1 MKRLAAIA
9 AVGSAALAVR
19 RYRAARDAMADV
31 APDLRSPLLPFM
43 PSTRRAGL
51 LPLFR
56 LSSRIRTPSGPGVTV
71 AERRVGDLAV
81 PVMVTTPTEVQPP
94 RPAVL
99 WIHGGGYIVGSSRL
113 EAFGTARLARDLGVV
128 TVSPDYRLAPEHP
141 FPAALDDCMAVL
153 RWMRDNADELGID
166 PARIAVMGASAGGGL
181 AAAVA
186 QRSHDEGIG
195 LRAQVLV
202 YPMLDDRT
210 ALRTDHEGRGRFLW
224 TPASNRFG
232 WTCYLG
238 REPRMSDAPQYAAPA
253 RRTDLAGLPPRG
265 WESVTSTCSTART
278 STTPKD
284 CEPAVFR
291 ALWSPSRGCTT
302 ELMRSR
308 RNHCRSG
315 VSIPEPRTTYAL
327 TCSGGRGRPPS
338 ERSATRQNT
347 GPGYSTR
354 ACVVLH

>member
-9 AVGSAALAVR
+9 AVVPAALAVR

-56 LSSRIRTPSGPGVTV
+56 LSSRIRTPSGSGVTV
-71 AERRVGDLAV
+71 AERRVGELAV

-99 WIHGGGYIVGSSRL
+99 WIHGGGYIVGSPRL

-153 RWMRDNADELGID
+153 RWMRDNANELGID

-253 RRTDLAGLPPRG
+253 RRTDLTGLPPTWVGVGDLDLFYREDVDYAERLRAGGVPCTLVTIPGMYHGADAFASKSLSLRG
-265 WESVTSTCSTART
+265 FNSGAQDHLRT
-278 STTPKD
+278 Y
-284 CEPAVFR
+284 
-291 ALWSPSRGCTT
+291 L
-302 ELMRSR
+302 
-308 RNHCRSG
+308 
-315 VSIPEPRTTYAL
+315 
-327 TCSGGRGRPPS
+327 
-338 ERSATRQNT
+338 
-347 GPGYSTR
+347 
-354 ACVVLH
+354 

>member
-1 MKRLAAIA
+1 MKRLAAVA
-9 AVGSAALAVR
+9 AVVPAALAVR

-71 AERRVGDLAV
+71 AERRVGELAV
-81 PVMVTTPTEVQPP
+81 PVMVTAPTEVQPP

-99 WIHGGGYIVGSSRL
+99 WIHGGGYIVGSPRL

-253 RRTDLAGLPPRG
+253 RRTDLTGLPPTWVGVGDLDLFYREDVDYAERLRAGGVPCTLVTIPGMYHGADAFASKSLSLRG
-265 WESVTSTCSTART
+265 FHSGAQDHLRT
-278 STTPKD
+278 Y
-284 CEPAVFR
+284 
-291 ALWSPSRGCTT
+291 L
-302 ELMRSR
+302 
-308 RNHCRSG
+308 
-315 VSIPEPRTTYAL
+315 
-327 TCSGGRGRPPS
+327 
-338 ERSATRQNT
+338 
-347 GPGYSTR
+347 
-354 ACVVLH
+354 